1 VPNALVN
8 DIGTAYANNNNN
20 NNNNSNNHGDDGE
33 IGGGGD
39 GNEGLH
45 GFGFVD
51 ALLSRVLTEGIFR
64 AVAETAIEIPLLDQ
78 VEAHT
83 LEASEASVAAR
94 ADGISPGEREALL
107 RAVNAHRI
115 DREMLEEKVRV
126 LYERLDEH
134 APLHAAHEERHTALQ
149 AQHAALRDEHE
160 TLKKCVAEL
169 TAAAADASASTA
181 TPAAVASSEAHA
193 SSSVLAPSTN
203 EGNDHASHVAAL
215 SSQLGEARAAQ
226 RAHAAELEAERKARA
241 AMEAQLNQLHLRVE
255 DLVRQ
260 LGASAAAAAAAAGST
275 SPAKPLTR
283 SAETED
289 ETPAQQP
296 TGDGAAAAAFALKQ
310 RLAGRRNESTAGV
323 GQSPRSVSPSAVSSV
338 KAKLAERR
346 RAKEAE
352 DARTAQAAIDAR
364 RAADDAAAAEAAAA
378 LEAKSAANEERTA
391 GAADAIVAE
400 DEAEKDEEGP
410 SPRRQLTRRK
420 SAVMLLVP
428 NPQWDAALLAKHPM
442 EGLAKFLRTNRFRVV
457 DLFNAMDKDKDG

>member
-8 DIGTAYANNNNN
+8 DIGTANNNNN
-20 NNNNSNNHGDDGE
+20 NNNNNHGDDGE

-39 GNEGLH
+39 GNDGHH

-64 AVAETAIEIPLLDQ
+64 AVAETALEIPLLDQ

-107 RAVNAHRI
+107 RAVDAHRI

-126 LYERLDEH
+126 LHERLDEH
-134 APLHAAHEERHTALQ
+134 GPLHAAHEERHTALQ

-169 TAAAADASASTA
+169 TSAAANASASTA
-181 TPAAVASSEAHA
+181 TSAAVASSEAHA
-193 SSSVLAPSTN
+193 SSSAPAPSTN
-203 EGNDHASHVAAL
+203 EGNDHASHFAAL
-215 SSQLGEARAAQ
+215 SSQLDEARAAQ

-241 AMEAQLNQLHLRVE
+241 AMEAQLNQLRLRVE

-260 LGASAAAAAAAAGST
+260 LGASAAAAAAGST

-296 TGDGAAAAAFALKQ
+296 TGDDAAAAAFAIKQ
-310 RLAGRRNESTAGV
+310 KLAGRRNESTAGV

-352 DARTAQAAIDAR
+352 DARSAQAAIDAR

-378 LEAKSAANEERTA
+378 LEAKAAANAERTA

-400 DEAEKDEEGP
+400 DEAEEDEEGP